1 MVKKTINTKTK
12 TSSFV
17 KSYDAQTKWMYH
29 LTEDEDLLE
38 KYNTIWDKVRAEI
51 KKEFDSEPVYNKN
64 FLKTKVKSYG
74 DDVKDFYDKEIPKV
88 DSNYT
93 CLEVI
98 RLDSALK
105 NDENYYPQV
114 FLKECKCI
122 KNRVIGLI
130 NDNLSDLYSSGYSD
144 DFDEE

>member
-1 MVKKTINTKTK
+1 
-12 TSSFV
+12 
-17 KSYDAQTKWMYH
+17 MYH
-29 LTEDEDLLE
+29 WAEDEDLLE
-38 KYNTIWDKVRAEI
+38 KYNTIWHKVRAEI

-98 RLDSALK
+98 RSDSALK

-114 FLKECKCI
+114 FLKERKCI
-122 KNRVIGLI
+122 KNRVIRLI
-130 NDNLSDLYSSGYSD
+130 NDNLSDLYSSGYSG
-144 DFDEE
+144 DFDVQQFFF

>member
-17 KSYDAQTKWMYH
+17 KSYDGQTKLMYH

-122 KNRVIGLI
+122 KNRVIRLI
-130 NDNLSDLYSSGYSD
+130 NDNLSDSYSSGYSD
-144 DFDEE
+144 EE